1 MKRLNSIGVYKI
13 QYRVKLL
20 EKQGECFREKE
31 IGFCEM
37 EGDEIRLR
45 YTIGDAKVV
54 VSLGEKQA
62 GLFHDDEKMSIKF

>member
-1 MKRLNSIGVYKI
+1 
-13 QYRVKLL
+13 
-20 EKQGECFREKE
+20 
-31 IGFCEM
+31 M